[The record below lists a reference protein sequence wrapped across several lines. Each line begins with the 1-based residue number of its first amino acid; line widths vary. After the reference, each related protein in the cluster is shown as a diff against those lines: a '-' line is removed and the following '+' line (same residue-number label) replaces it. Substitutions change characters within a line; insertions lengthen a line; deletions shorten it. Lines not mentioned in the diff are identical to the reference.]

1 MLHFMRKHAKFFYV
15 FFFLIIIS
23 FIFFYSGIGPVDKNA
38 QPYLVKVGK
47 EKIMLD
53 EYWRVYENMRNFYR
67 DVYKD
72 KFNAE
77 MEKQLN
83 LKDKVLSEMVSAAIL
98 YVAAGDAGLVV
109 TDQELTDSI
118 VNEPAFQREGKFR
131 QDVYVNT
138 LRLMRITPKYYERKK
153 REELLVRK
161 MRQLIEESVVV
172 SDEEAPALQGNE
184 ELQKNLLRTIIQGR
198 KAEAVEAYVEALKKK
213 YDVVVKADLI
223 S

>member
-47 EKIMLD
+47 EKIMPD

-72 KFNAE
+72 RFNAE

-83 LKDKVLSEMVSAAIL
+83 LKDKVLSEMVSETIL

-172 SDEEAPALQGNE
+172 SDEEVPALQGNE
-184 ELQKNLLRTIIQGR
+184 ELQKNLRRTIIQGR